1 MSFKNYKSWIAFF
14 TFLIAFIYAVFSDK
28 PEPVV
33 YTTGLFFLVVTIAFM
48 LRSDQLLELIKA
60 VVERFKNNA

>member
-1 MSFKNYKSWIAFF
+1 MDFKNYKSWLAFF
-14 TFLIAFIYAVFSDK
+14 AFLIAFLYAVFADK

-48 LRSDQLLELIKA
+48 LRSDQLLDLIK
-60 VVERFKNNA
+60 VVIERFKK